1 MRSRRPRVAIV
12 LQLALIAGV
21 VAASIGAIQA
31 ASQSPS
37 AARRFASILE
47 HVSRVFVD
55 SIPAESLYVKA
66 ARGLVEQLRD
76 PYAALYSPAD
86 LARFRRQ
93 TIGEA
98 YGGVGMEVTPQ
109 RGGVRVTR
117 VFRQTPAAAMGI
129 EVGDR
134 VVEIDGSSVRELEME
149 EVTRRLLGR
158 PGSEI
163 RIAVERIGTGDPIR
177 VSGRRAVV
185 HVPAVPAIALLES
198 GIGYIPLQH
207 FSGTATQEVAEAAR
221 DLRSRGAS
229 RLILDLRGNG
239 GGDLNAAIGVSS
251 VFLPSG
257 ATVVSIRYRGEPDD
271 LVRAPQLPNVA
282 RDTTAPLVVLV
293 DDGSASASEIVAGAL
308 QDHDRALI
316 VGTTSFGKGLVQGL
330 YPLEGGWALKMTTG
344 KWYTPSGRLIQRD
357 RQLDDNG
364 RLVEVAPDSIET
376 DSVRATRPTFRSD
389 RGRVVYGGGGIT
401 PDVIVSADTLSA
413 VEQRLVRSLAPSWS
427 TFGGAVE
434 RTALE
439 LRSVT
444 RSAGNADVRSSAVWR
459 DQLYQRLTSDS
470 VRVSRALYDSA
481 TSFVDRWL
489 ERRVVTLSFGDSAW
503 VRRSSTQDQQVRRAV
518 ELLRRVATATELVMG
533 GGRRSPPA

>member
-1 MRSRRPRVAIV
+1 MRSRRPRVAVV
-12 LQLALIAGV
+12 LQFALLAGV

-76 PYAALYSPAD
+76 PYAALYSPQD

-134 VVEIDGSSVRELEME
+134 VVEIDGTSVRELEME

-163 RIAVERIGTGDPIR
+163 RIAVERVGASDPIR

-221 DLRSRGAS
+221 DLRTRGAS

-257 ATVVSIRYRGEPDD
+257 STVVSIRYRGEADD
-271 LVRAPQLPNVA
+271 LVRAPELPNVA

-330 YPLEGGWALKMTTG
+330 YPLDGGWALKMTTG

-357 RQLDDNG
+357 RKLDDNG
-364 RLVEVAPDSIET
+364 RLVEVAPDSTET
-376 DSVRATRPTFRSD
+376 DSVRATRPAFRSD

-401 PDVIVSADTLSA
+401 PDVIVSADTLSS

-427 TFGGAVE
+427 SFGGAVE

-439 LRSVT
+439 LRPAT
-444 RSAGNADVRSSAVWR
+444 RVAGNADVRSNAMWR

-489 ERRVVTLSFGDSAW
+489 ERRVISLSFGDSAW

>member
-1 MRSRRPRVAIV
+1 V
-12 LQLALIAGV
+12 LQIALLVGV
-21 VAASIGAIQA
+21 VAASIGAIQS

-66 ARGLVEQLRD
+66 ARGLVEQLKD
-76 PYAALYSPAD
+76 PYAALYSPQD

-117 VFRQTPAAAMGI
+117 VFRQTPAAGMGN

-134 VVEIDGSSVRELEME
+134 VVEIDGTNVRELEME

-163 RIAVERIGTGDPIR
+163 RIAVERVGTADPIR
-177 VSGRRAVV
+177 VTGRRAVV
-185 HVPAVPAIALLES
+185 HVPAVPAIALLDS

-221 DLRSRGAS
+221 DLRARGAS

-251 VFLPSG
+251 VFLPAGS
-257 ATVVSIRYRGEPDD
+257 TVVSIRYRGEPDD
-271 LVRAPQLPNVA
+271 LVRAPQLPNVG
-282 RDTTAPLVVLV
+282 RDTVAPLVVLV

-344 KWYTPSGRLIQRD
+344 KWYTPSGRLIQRE
-357 RQLDDNG
+357 RKLDDNG
-364 RLVEVAPDSIET
+364 RLVEVAPDSTET
-376 DSVRATRPTFRSD
+376 DSVRANRPTFRSD

-401 PDVIVSADTLSA
+401 PDVIVSPDTLSA
-413 VEQRLVRSLAPSWS
+413 VEQRLVRSLAPSWV

-439 LRSVT
+439 LRQSARAAGSADI
-444 RSAGNADVRSSAVWR
+444 RSTAAWR
-459 DQLYQRLTSDS
+459 DQLYQRLTTDS

-533 GGRRSPPA
+533 SGRRSPPA